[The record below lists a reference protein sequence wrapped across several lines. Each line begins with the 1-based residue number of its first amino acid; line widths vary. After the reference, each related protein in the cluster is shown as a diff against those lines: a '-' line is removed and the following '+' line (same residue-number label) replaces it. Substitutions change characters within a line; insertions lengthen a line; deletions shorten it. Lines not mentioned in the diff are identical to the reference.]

1 MKTQYS
7 NSTIAGRNCPAILF
21 LKKLHTHQ
29 SNILFMN
36 SFYPILKS
44 LLLSVF
50 ILIVLQLEAQTTVT
64 FNYTGAAV
72 NWTVPPCVTTINVTA
87 AGGKGGGGASGGMGA
102 IVTGTIAVTPG
113 QVLQIRVGG
122 QGGCPT
128 AGWNGGAAGG
138 AQGNYPGQLLACGG
152 GGGTDLRIAPYGLG
166 NRVIVGGGGGG
177 MAGGDSWTAPTV
189 IGGNGGCPNGAWGT
203 SSFGQGGG
211 GGTTVAGGAGGAGW
225 GSGNAGLPGGLA
237 VGGQGGNDNMVIYA
251 AGGGGG
257 GGLYGGGGGGADGCC
272 IGANG
277 GGAGGGGSSL
287 IPGGG
292 GCNTNNNGN
301 GYLTITY
308 SGTPPVAGTVT
319 ATPNPICAGQTTTLT
334 VTGSSGAIQWQVST
348 NGVELGIILLELQIQ
363 LIQHPLFLQILATE

>member
-122 QGGCPT
+122 QGG
-128 AGWNGGAAGG
+128 
-138 AQGNYPGQLLACGG
+138 
-152 GGGTDLRIAPYGLG
+152 
-166 NRVIVGGGGGG
+166 
-177 MAGGDSWTAPTV
+177 
-189 IGGNGGCPNGAWGT
+189 
-203 SSFGQGGG
+203 
-211 GGTTVAGGAGGAGW
+211 
-225 GSGNAGLPGGLA
+225 
-237 VGGQGGNDNMVIYA
+237 
-251 AGGGGG
+251 
-257 GGLYGGGGGGADGCC
+257 
-272 IGANG
+272 
-277 GGAGGGGSSL
+277 
-287 IPGGG
+287 
-292 GCNTNNNGN
+292 
-301 GYLTITY
+301 
-308 SGTPPVAGTVT
+308 
-319 ATPNPICAGQTTTLT
+319 
-334 VTGSSGAIQWQVST
+334 
-348 NGVELGIILLELQIQ
+348 
-363 LIQHPLFLQILATE
+363 